1 MRIKKIHKILT
12 LFLRITK
19 KNENHRNQQEKHE
32 IMKIIEFHK
41 RITIF
46 MKILE
51 FQQRIM
57 KIMKVIEYHKGYQE
71 NNENLRIP
79 TVNQSQT
86 KILEFQA
93 RIMKIMKIIEF
104 QYENHENYENL

>member
-1 MRIKKIHKILT
+1 
-12 LFLRITK
+12 
-19 KNENHRNQQEKHE
+19 
-32 IMKIIEFHK
+32 MKIIEFYK

-71 NNENLRIP
+71 NHENPRIP
-79 TVNQSQT
+79 TVNQ
-86 KILEFQA
+86 
-93 RIMKIMKIIEF
+93 
-104 QYENHENYENL
+104 